1 MYSSDIDNAF
11 STGAYPKK
19 LAYKLY
25 LRKGLSLKVLK
36 KKDDSDKAFMEAETL
51 LGSSGLD
58 QEKIDKVKET
68 ISEAKLKI
76 YQNEESDKFVYKR
89 REPIEKVENPNPSI
103 PELRHVHIVQSLITT
118 LHTINNFLRQYF

>member
-1 MYSSDIDNAF
+1 M
-11 STGAYPKK
+11 
-19 LAYKLY
+19 
-25 LRKGLSLKVLK
+25 LK

-76 YQNEESDKFVYKR
+76 YQNEESDKFVHKE
-89 REPIEKVENPNPSI
+89 REPIEKVENPNASM
-103 PELRHVHIVQSLITT
+103 PELRYAQSYKNNNQTQFSLIMTNVQT
-118 LHTINNFLRQYF
+118 STE

>member
-11 STGAYPKK
+11 STGAYPKT

-76 YQNEESDKFVYKR
+76 YQNEESDKFVYKE

-103 PELRHVHIVQSLITT
+103 PELRYVQSLITT
-118 LHTINNFLRQYF
+118 FHKINIFLRQYF

>member
-103 PELRHVHIVQSLITT
+103 PELRYVQALITT
-118 LHTINNFLRQYF
+118 LHTITNFLRQYF